1 MNQDLEQLRMGVDS
15 FQTGTICTDT
25 NLYKCSDDVFE
36 IIEYVAAGQPFPNGP
51 FGNGKGKTV
60 WRKVTLATD
69 GNRKTFSVAKTA
81 V

>member
-1 MNQDLEQLRMGVDS
+1 MSQDTLRLGIDA

-25 NLYKCSDDVFE
+25 NLYECDDDAFR
-36 IIEYVAAGQPFPNGP
+36 ILEYVAAGQPFPNGP

-60 WRKVTLATD
+60 WRKVTLARD
-69 GNRKTFSVAKTA
+69 GSRKTFSVAKTA

>member
-1 MNQDLEQLRMGVDS
+1 MNQEQERVGGNGTG
-15 FQTGTICTDT
+15 FGTGTVCTDS
-25 NLYKCSDDVFE
+25 NLYQCSDDIFN
-36 IIEYVAAGQPFPNGP
+36 IIEYVAAGQLFPNAP

-60 WRKVTLATD
+60 WRKITLATD

>member
-1 MNQDLEQLRMGVDS
+1 MSQEQLRMGIDS

-25 NLYKCSDDVFE
+25 NLYECSDDVFNV
-36 IIEYVAAGQPFPNGP
+36 IEYVAAGQPFPNGP

-60 WRKVTLATD
+60 WRKVTLARD
-69 GNRKTFSVAKTA
+69 GNRKSFSAARTA

>member
-1 MNQDLEQLRMGVDS
+1 MPQEELRLGVDS

-25 NLYKCSDDVFE
+25 NLYRCDDDTFQ
-36 IIEYVAAGQPFPNGP
+36 IIEYVAAGQPFPNAP

-60 WRKVTLATD
+60 WRKITLATD

>member
-1 MNQDLEQLRMGVDS
+1 MSQETLRLGIDA

-25 NLYKCSDDVFE
+25 NLYECSDDIFN

-69 GNRKTFSVAKTA
+69 GSRTTFSVARTA

>member
-1 MNQDLEQLRMGVDS
+1 MTQETLRLGIDA

-25 NLYKCSDDVFE
+25 NLYECSDDLFNV
-36 IIEYVAAGQPFPNGP
+36 IEYVAAGQPFPNGP

-60 WRKVTLATD
+60 WRKITLARD
-69 GNRKTFSVAKTA
+69 GSRTTFSASRTA

>member
-1 MNQDLEQLRMGVDS
+1 MPQEELRLGVDS

-25 NLYKCSDDVFE
+25 NLYRCDDDTFQ
-36 IIEYVAAGQPFPNGP
+36 IIEFVAAGQPFPNAP

-60 WRKVTLATD
+60 WRKITLATD
-69 GNRKTFSVAKTA
+69 GSRKTFSVAKTA

>member
-1 MNQDLEQLRMGVDS
+1 MSQDTLRLGIDS

-25 NLYKCSDDVFE
+25 NLYECSDDLFN

-60 WRKVTLATD
+60 WRKVTLARD
-69 GNRKTFSVAKTA
+69 GSRKTFSAARTA

>member
-1 MNQDLEQLRMGVDS
+1 MTQEQLRMGIDS

-25 NLYKCSDDVFE
+25 NLYECSDDLFN

-60 WRKVTLATD
+60 WRKVTLARD
-69 GNRKTFSVAKTA
+69 GNRKTFSTARTA